1 MKSISRRSMLLALAM
16 LWPGAPAMAQPAQTS
31 DWPNQTI
38 RIIVPLPPGGA
49 YDFVARLM
57 ADRLRPVFKVPIIV
71 ENKPGAG
78 ARIGTEYV
86 ARSAADGHTFLMIA
100 STHLIA
106 PSMVRNLPYDAIHD
120 FEPIG
125 IIAET
130 PIVLTVG
137 ENVPA
142 QNAKELIA
150 LARARPNFISFGS
163 TGIGSPFHLAGE
175 LLKSMAKIDIV
186 HVPYKGTA
194 PLSIGLLNGEVQMA
208 FVPIA
213 PYLGHFA
220 TGKLRA
226 LAVGGQTRSSQLPNV
241 PRLAEAADL
250 PGFGLDAWIGMVA
263 RTGTPKA
270 IVERMNAEI
279 VKIVQSPQVRSLLI
293 DQGYEPVG
301 STPAQMAKVME
312 DGLSL
317 YARIVKDA
325 NITPN

>member
-1 MKSISRRSMLLALAM
+1 MKSVSRLVLLLLLLVAT
-16 LWPGAPAMAQPAQTS
+16 MAQPAKS
-31 DWPNQTI
+31 ADWPSQTI

-57 ADRLRPVFKVPIIV
+57 ADRLRPVLNVPIIV
-71 ENKPGAG
+71 ENKSGAG

-86 ARSAADGHTFLMIA
+86 ARSPADGYTFLMIA
-100 STHLIA
+100 STHVIT
-106 PSMVRNLPYDAIHD
+106 PSIVRNLPYDAIRD
-120 FEPIG
+120 FEPIS

-130 PIVLTVG
+130 PIVLAVG
-137 ENVPA
+137 ETVPA
-142 QNAKELIA
+142 QSAKELIE
-150 LARARPNFISFGS
+150 LARAKPNLISFGS

-175 LLKSMAKIDIV
+175 LLKVMAKIDIV
-186 HVPYKGTA
+186 HVPYRGTA

-213 PYLGHFA
+213 PYLQHFA
-220 TGKLRA
+220 IGKLRPLA
-226 LAVGGQTRSSQLPNV
+226 LGGQTRSSQLPNV
-241 PRLAEAADL
+241 PPLSEAAGL

-263 RTGTPKA
+263 RAGTPKA
-270 IVERMNAEI
+270 IVERMNSEI
-279 VKIVQSPQVRSLLI
+279 GKILADQQVRILLV

-301 STPAQMAKVME
+301 SSPAQMAKVME

-325 NITPN
+325 NIEPQ